1 MNERFGTMP
10 DGQPVELV
18 ALRPG
23 ALRCELITYG
33 GAMRSLWVP
42 DGEGILRDIVLGFDM
57 IEDYRRQDKFIGATA

>member
-23 ALRCELITYG
+23 ALRCELIIYG
-33 GAMRSLWVP
+33 GAMRSPLSPFSWALS
-42 DGEGILRDIVLGFDM
+42 GE
-57 IEDYRRQDKFIGATA
+57 